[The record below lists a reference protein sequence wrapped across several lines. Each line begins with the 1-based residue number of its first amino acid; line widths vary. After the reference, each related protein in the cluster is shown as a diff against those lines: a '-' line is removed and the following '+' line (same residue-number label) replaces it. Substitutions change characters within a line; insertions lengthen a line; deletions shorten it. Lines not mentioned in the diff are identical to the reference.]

1 MPRFGSSNG
10 QNSNNQSQWGSAT
23 DKRNAYS
30 SMTSQT
36 PQPKSKKNK
45 IIIIVAAVLAIL
57 IVGANVKAAIAERK
71 AGANSSSV
79 PVADTGT
86 NADDN
91 TDVTESEAEGL
102 SDAELEQKALNEVYG
117 EPPAGFRW
125 DDDGNTVPISN
136 ENLTAEQVVYQYLR
150 GLAMSQFDTVQKY
163 TYYSTVVSMYNS
175 YFADGASE
183 SYYNQFAR
191 QVYRLALSS
200 IVVNGMENEAVM
212 ANGRHVCTMNITLLD
227 LSYKDWFKDNE
238 DEIFKNMYT
247 YLSGEQDNTKAQQ
260 YVFEEILKYY
270 KSDTA
275 KTKDVSIDI
284 TLDKVSFGGWL
295 VTDDTAL
302 EMLCEYTDG
311 TSTFEYIYSEYE
323 KWIQTQE
330 QEGTLGEWN

>member
-1 MPRFGSSNG
+1 M
-10 QNSNNQSQWGSAT
+10 
-23 DKRNAYS
+23 
-30 SMTSQT
+30 
-36 PQPKSKKNK
+36 
-45 IIIIVAAVLAIL
+45 
-57 IVGANVKAAIAERK
+57 
-71 AGANSSSV
+71 
-79 PVADTGT
+79 
-86 NADDN
+86 
-91 TDVTESEAEGL
+91 
-102 SDAELEQKALNEVYG
+102 
-117 EPPAGFRW
+117 
-125 DDDGNTVPISN
+125 
-136 ENLTAEQVVYQYLR
+136 TAEQVVYQYLR

-200 IVVNGMENEAVM
+200 IVVNSMENEAVM

-238 DEIFKNMYT
+238 EEIFKNMYT

-260 YVFEEILKYY
+260 YVFEEVLKYY

-275 KTKDVSIDI
+275 KTKDVSVDI

-311 TSTFEYIYSEYE
+311 TSTYEYIYNEYE
-323 KWIQTQE
+323 KWIQIQE
-330 QEGTLGEWN
+330 QEGTLGAWD

>member
-1 MPRFGSSNG
+1 MPRFGSSGG
-10 QNSNNQSQWGSAT
+10 QNGNQGQGGGAT

-36 PQPKSKKNK
+36 PQPKPKKNK
-45 IIIIVAAVLAIL
+45 FIIIGAAVLAVL
-57 IVGANVKAAIAERK
+57 IIGANVKAAIAERK
-71 AGANSSSV
+71 AGTDSSSMV
-79 PVADTGT
+79 VEDTGT
-86 NADDN
+86 DG
-91 TDVTESEAEGL
+91 TESEVEVL
-102 SDAELEQKALNEVYG
+102 SDAELEQQALNEVYG

-200 IVVNGMENEAVM
+200 IVVNSMENEAVM

-238 DEIFKNMYT
+238 EEIFKNMYT

-260 YVFEEILKYY
+260 YVFEEVLKYY

-275 KTKDVSIDI
+275 KTKDVSVDI

-311 TSTFEYIYSEYE
+311 TSTYEYIYNEYE
-323 KWIQTQE
+323 KWIQIQE
-330 QEGTLGEWN
+330 QEGTLGAWD

>member
-1 MPRFGSSNG
+1 MPRFGSSGG
-10 QNSNNQSQWGSAT
+10 QNGNQGQGGGAA

-36 PQPKSKKNK
+36 PQPKPKKNK
-45 IIIIVAAVLAIL
+45 FIIIGAAALAVLI
-57 IVGANVKAAIAERK
+57 IGANVKAAIAERK
-71 AGANSSSV
+71 AGADSSSTV
-79 PVADTGT
+79 IEDTGT
-86 NADDN
+86 DG
-91 TDVTESEAEGL
+91 TESDVEVL
-102 SDAELEQKALNEVYG
+102 SDAELEQQALNEVYG

-200 IVVNGMENEAVM
+200 IVVNSMENEAVM

-238 DEIFKNMYT
+238 EEIFKNMYT

-260 YVFEEILKYY
+260 YVFEEVLKYY

-275 KTKDVSIDI
+275 KTKDVSVDI

-311 TSTFEYIYSEYE
+311 TSTYEYIYNEYE
-323 KWIQTQE
+323 KWIQIQE
-330 QEGTLGEWN
+330 QEGTLGAWD